1 VNIFSSFFLLYN
13 YKLNVLYET
22 NNTSE
27 SSYFQNTI
35 PIILLENI
43 SKVNVIPVEPDFV
56 EVESDDEKIKDMID
70 TSLVPAFPTID
81 RDVIEMVSKH
91 YLTQLNERKEWGEID
106 DIDVATFEFVK
117 SKIKNGRRIKP
128 SPSSFVRE
136 IRNTDGRTVRDYITN
151 S

>member
-1 VNIFSSFFLLYN
+1 M
-13 YKLNVLYET
+13 LYE
-22 NNTSE
+22 N
-27 SSYFQNTI
+27 
-35 PIILLENI
+35 
-43 SKVNVIPVEPDFV
+43 FV
-56 EVESDDEKIKDMID
+56 WTPE
-70 TSLVPAFPTID
+70 
-81 RDVIEMVSKH
+81 
-91 YLTQLNERKEWGEID
+91 LTQEFNKVILDNYHYVD